1 MQGLER
7 VRDRLMDFNFAIA
20 FISGIFGGL
29 LFRLI
34 LEYFERPAQEI
45 KSENTNDTGNS
56 LLSQYRYA
64 IVRVYEDKDDDG
76 FTIITIKPISM
87 CEYEEEAVNGAREQ
101 RKYEREVVMSNHTCD
116 LKDYWKTDN
125 IRAIKI
131 YEAD

>member
-1 MQGLER
+1 
-7 VRDRLMDFNFAIA
+7 MDFNFVIA
-20 FISGIFGGL
+20 FIGGIFGGL
-29 LFRLI
+29 LFILI
-34 LEYFERPAQEI
+34 LKYFERTHKEI
-45 KSENTNDTGNS
+45 KPEKTNDIGNS
-56 LLSQYRYA
+56 LLSQYHYA
-64 IVRVYEDKDDDG
+64 IARVYEDKDDDG

-131 YEAD
+131 YEED